1 MTMPKTFWGGIRKKL
16 LSFAKH
22 KVCSMNHLLTV
33 TEPWSHLAFYP
44 LKQREVG
51 WWVMQV
57 VMLLSHP
64 THTAQGAACCK
75 SVFGRWG
82 LLQRDLLADASFL
95 LYYYYCTHFCPDLWF
110 PPLWRQCLKWQNH
123 PIAQSWAGMY
133 ITAPRNRFRFEV
145 FISELD
151 CYEITIKSFNFVV
164 HSGSKWSEVLD
175 EFCSELV
182 YTAKL
187 SVITVHYLL
196 CHNSPCGC
204 SLWKTSVDQVLA
216 KW

>member
-1 MTMPKTFWGGIRKKL
+1 MRLVGEWCKL
-16 LSFAKH
+16 WC
-22 KVCSMNHLLTV
+22 CSVTPHTQPRELLV
-33 TEPWSHLAFYP
+33 VNQSLEGEGHF
-44 LKQREVG
+44 REI
-51 WWVMQV
+51 
-57 VMLLSHP
+57 
-64 THTAQGAACCK
+64 
-75 SVFGRWG
+75 
-82 LLQRDLLADASFL
+82 LADASFL

-110 PPLWRQCLKWQNH
+110 PPLWRQCLKWQSH
-123 PIAQSWAGMY
+123 PIAQSWVGMY

-151 CYEITIKSFNFVV
+151 CCEITIKSFNFVV

-175 EFCSELV
+175 EFCSEVV